1 MSMPAPLRGA
11 GQTFLCYRLYTMEGS
26 FSQKVW
32 VLATSIPEGR
42 VTTYGILAKAAGGGA
57 MAARSIT
64 SILSKAPNQGA
75 IPYHRIV
82 YAGGTV
88 WLSPEHEAKR
98 RKLFKREGIE
108 ITDKGTIK
116 NFDDLVYYFD

>member
-1 MSMPAPLRGA
+1 
-11 GQTFLCYRLYTMEGS
+11 MENQ
-26 FSQKVW
+26 FSQRVW
-32 VLATSIPEGR
+32 ELATSIPPGR

-82 YAGGTV
+82 YAGGKIWFT
-88 WLSPEHEAKR
+88 SEHENHRRELYANENIEVNAKGVIQN
-98 RKLFKREGIE
+98 LDEV
-108 ITDKGTIK
+108 
-116 NFDDLVYYFD
+116 LYYFD